1 MSETKL
7 SSRPKIE
14 LFREAKAL
22 GEAMSVKVS
31 PAAKASPEKGASASD
46 AALKDRNKAR
56 AQAWAFLE
64 RSSARRE
71 TGLPGTSGTAA
82 SKLVGRRG
90 DGEFAAKAGVGR
102 SVKAK
107 DPAKEEG
114 GGLLVL
120 ARTSEQTRQKP
131 KKLYDQKA
139 ASLGKQAAAREKAA
153 RKKGKSENAKLVLA
167 FMLLIGLGAGL
178 YASLPQVTRVKA
190 VSVEGMKNVLQKEIL
205 DALSLSE
212 AINLINADIPAMEA
226 SILANPKVAS
236 VSIGRVFPDK
246 LVVKLQERR
255 AVACVLIT
263 EELGTRSIALDR
275 EGVAFAYM
283 DSIASPG
290 KLPVLSGIRFERF
303 SPGQSLPEYLKPL
316 LKDIAELSELSPSP
330 LEAFSEIRI
339 EKISESEAELLLY
352 PSGKTVPV
360 RMPARLTR
368 ASLGSALLVLDIL
381 AGRQGAEKIEEI
393 DFRTGTIVYRSKE
406 AQAG

>member
-7 SSRPKIE
+7 NSRPKIE

-22 GEAMSVKVS
+22 GEAMSVKVA
-31 PAAKASPEKGASASD
+31 PAAKSARE
-46 AALKDRNKAR
+46 KDRPASGKSLWDPSSAR
-56 AQAWAFLE
+56 TQAWAFLE
-64 RSSARRE
+64 RSTARRE
-71 TGLPGTSGTAA
+71 TGLPGTARSTA
-82 SKLVGRRG
+82 SKLVGRNNG
-90 DGEFAAKAGVGR
+90 SENPAKTKARR
-102 SVKAK
+102 SEKAK
-107 DPAKEEG
+107 HSSDEASG
-114 GGLLVL
+114 NLLFL
-120 ARTSEQTRQKP
+120 ARTNEQLRQKP

-139 ASLGKQAAAREKAA
+139 ASLSKQAAAREKAA

-167 FMLLIGLGAGL
+167 FVLLIGLGAGL

-190 VSVEGMKNVLQKEIL
+190 VSVEGMQNVLQKEIL

-212 AINLINADIPAMEA
+212 EVNLINADIPAMEA
-226 SILANPKVAS
+226 RVLANPKVAS
-236 VSIGRVFPDK
+236 VNIGRAFPDK
-246 LVVKLQERR
+246 LMVRLQERR

-316 LKDIAELSELSPSP
+316 LKDIAELSEMSPSP

-352 PSGKTVPV
+352 PSGKTVPI

-381 AGRQGAEKIEEI
+381 AGRQGAEKIQEI